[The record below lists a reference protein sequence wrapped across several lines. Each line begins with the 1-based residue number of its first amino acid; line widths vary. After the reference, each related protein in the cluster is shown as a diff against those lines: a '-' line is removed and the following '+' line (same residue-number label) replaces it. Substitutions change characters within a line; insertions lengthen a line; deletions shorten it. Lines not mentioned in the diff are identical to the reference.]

1 MAVALFVFLF
11 LISSFVK
18 AQEVVSLEV
27 TVDPTGYVRV
37 EELVALDN
45 YSVVNVVP
53 LLSDK
58 VDALLVLDKNGEPL
72 FYNVNGS
79 TLEIMGSA
87 TVANITYYTAS
98 ITSKS
103 GEVWTVAFSSDV
115 PVKIVLPEGA
125 IIVDLSEIPVE
136 ITDEY
141 LVMPPGNISV
151 SYILPP
157 PTETETST
165 STSTQTTPQSQSST
179 SSTTTAGVSE
189 SSTTSSKGGSSSL
202 VLIGVLVVLL
212 AVVVGALWYF
222 KGKTGGNEN
231 SDDTTS
237 IVQKINRE
245 ELEKKLDS
253 MNLNDEEKKALLYIY
268 DRGGVARQSD
278 VRNELGIPKTTAWR
292 MFQRLEK
299 QGLVRVYK
307 KGRENWVEL
316 TL

>member
-103 GEVWTVAFSSDV
+103 GKSG
-115 PVKIVLPEGA
+115 LL
-125 IIVDLSEIPVE
+125 LS
-136 ITDEY
+136 
-141 LVMPPGNISV
+141 
-151 SYILPP
+151 
-157 PTETETST
+157 
-165 STSTQTTPQSQSST
+165 
-179 SSTTTAGVSE
+179 
-189 SSTTSSKGGSSSL
+189 
-202 VLIGVLVVLL
+202 
-212 AVVVGALWYF
+212 
-222 KGKTGGNEN
+222 
-231 SDDTTS
+231 
-237 IVQKINRE
+237 
-245 ELEKKLDS
+245 
-253 MNLNDEEKKALLYIY
+253 
-268 DRGGVARQSD
+268 
-278 VRNELGIPKTTAWR
+278 VRT
-292 MFQRLEK
+292 FRL
-299 QGLVRVYK
+299 R
-307 KGRENWVEL
+307 
-316 TL
+316 